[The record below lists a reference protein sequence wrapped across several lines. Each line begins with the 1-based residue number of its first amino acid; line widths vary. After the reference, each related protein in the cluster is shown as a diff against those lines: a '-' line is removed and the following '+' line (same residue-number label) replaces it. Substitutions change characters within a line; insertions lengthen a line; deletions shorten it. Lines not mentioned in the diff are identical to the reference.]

1 MIPNMK
7 FYVISIVAI
16 FAALGIG
23 IYIGFALDTGSFV
36 VEQREDIVQKLE
48 ERFDYLRG
56 ENQNLKL
63 ELKELELENENCKI
77 YMDSTYEELVKNR
90 LSGAKIGII
99 ETVDD
104 YMYSGVGQILE
115 AAGAT
120 VVNVVTINENIM
132 EEDALLK
139 IYEEL
144 NIDIENLN
152 LISNTSKELSKGII
166 NGENSDLIKKLEE
179 NRIIDIVGL
188 LDEPVDYLVIAGGS
202 VKENPERLSLV
213 DKIIIDTA
221 KSMEKEIVGIEKSNI
236 NYSYIDTYKSYKI
249 STIDNIDMIM
259 GKVSLVLALEGRPG
273 HYGIKPTAEDIL
285 PNLKLSLVEY
295 PKER

>member
-23 IYIGFALDTGSFV
+23 IYIGFALDTESFV

-48 ERFDYLRG
+48 EKFDYLRG

-63 ELKELELENENCKI
+63 ELKELELENENCQLYI
-77 YMDSTYEELVKNR
+77 DSTYEELVKNR
-90 LSGAKIGII
+90 LTGAKIGII
-99 ETVDD
+99 ETIDD

-115 AAGAT
+115 SAGAT

-132 EEDALLK
+132 EEDTLAK

-144 NIDIENLN
+144 NMDVEDSN

-166 NGENSDLIKKLEE
+166 EGKSSDLIKKLEE
-179 NRIIDIVGL
+179 NRIINLVGL
-188 LDEPVDYLVIAGGS
+188 LDEPVDYIIIAGGS

-221 KSMEKEIVGIEKSNI
+221 KNMKKEIVGIEKSNI
-236 NYSYIDTYKSYKI
+236 NYSYMDAYKSYKI
-249 STIDNIDMIM
+249 NTIDNIDMIM
-259 GKVSLVLALEGRPG
+259 GKVSLVLTMEGRPG

-285 PNLKLSLVEY
+285 PNLKLPLVEY
-295 PKER
+295 NKER

>member
-115 AAGAT
+115 AAGGAT

-166 NGENSDLIKKLEE
+166 NGENSDLIKKTRGESYY
-179 NRIIDIVGL
+179 R
-188 LDEPVDYLVIAGGS
+188 
-202 VKENPERLSLV
+202 
-213 DKIIIDTA
+213 
-221 KSMEKEIVGIEKSNI
+221 
-236 NYSYIDTYKSYKI
+236 YS
-249 STIDNIDMIM
+249 
-259 GKVSLVLALEGRPG
+259 RP
-273 HYGIKPTAEDIL
+273 I
-285 PNLKLSLVEY
+285 
-295 PKER
+295 R